1 MKVLVIGKPIY
12 NVILSLQNFVNEGAK
27 YSLKEKMEMGGGAA
41 YSAATLLCK
50 WNTPVYLTGVIGSD
64 VYGNKIKS
72 ELEGVGVNTK
82 YVEIN
87 YEHPTSFNYV
97 LINNQNGSSTQI
109 IVDNPDINLTKYKY
123 DFIPDY
129 IIMDG
134 TDPAGSIAALN
145 NFPKAISILFANKVS
160 ETVYNISKRCTYVV
174 ANMSY
179 AKALTKMDLE
189 FNKTKNLVN
198 FMQKIKDLNK
208 AQYVVTLKEKGVLY
222 VSDNQVKMLPAIR
235 LEKIIDDTNAGNMF
249 FGAFCFGLINNY
261 GIDLAVKMAN
271 ITGGLA
277 MTKLGSINAVPE
289 LSEVLRLAGIK
300 EEDINNNQDKPEVE
314 ESNPNEIQKEEIPAV
329 AATQ

>member
-1 MKVLVIGKPIY
+1 MKVLVIGKPVY
-12 NVILSLQNFVNEGAK
+12 NVILSLQNFVSEGAK
-27 YSLKEKMEMGGGAA
+27 YNLKEKLEMGGGAV
-41 YSAATLLCK
+41 YCAATLLNK
-50 WNTPVYLTGVIGSD
+50 WNTPVYFNGVVGSD
-64 VYGNKIKS
+64 AYGNKIKS

-82 YVEIN
+82 YIEIN
-87 YEHPTSFNYV
+87 YEHPTGFNYI

-160 ETVYNISKRCTYVV
+160 ETVYNISKRCSYVV
-174 ANMSY
+174 ANMGY
-179 AKALTKMDLE
+179 AKALAKMDLE
-189 FNKTKNLVN
+189 FNKTKSLVN

-208 AQYVVTLKEKGVLY
+208 AQYIITLKEKGVLY
-222 VSDNQVKMLPAIR
+222 VSDNKVKMLPAIK
-235 LEKIIDDTNAGNMF
+235 LKKIIDDTNSGNMF

-261 GIDLAVKMAN
+261 GIDLAVKIAN

-277 MTKLGSINAVPE
+277 MTKLGCIDAVPN

-300 EEDINNNQDKPEVE
+300 EENIDNNQDRPEE
-314 ESNPNEIQKEEIPAV
+314 TAPEIIETNKENPAPNVSQ
-329 AATQ
+329 